1 MAERSNVMSH
11 GGRRWTPILVA
22 AGLFVAGG
30 LGGAAQ
36 DATPA
41 ATGHDHPVHIHLG
54 SCDNLDPNPTF
65 MLTDITA
72 PAGATAE
79 SSGPA
84 AIPVEESVTTVD
96 ATLDDLRTG
105 GYAINA
111 HESVDN
117 IGTYI
122 ACGNLTSATTGDT
135 LAVGLGELND
145 SGHAG
150 IAVLTANGDQTDVH
164 IYLAEGLAGASA
176 MQQAAAPAATAADAA
191 ADAVQV
197 DIKDLAFTPA
207 QITVPV
213 GGTVTWT
220 NDDTVPHTATAKD
233 RSVLQ
238 SGTLEPGA
246 QFSQTFTTPGT
257 FDYFCEFHANMK
269 GEIIVQ

>member
-1 MAERSNVMSH
+1 MSH
-11 GGRRWTPILVA
+11 SGRRWTPILIGA
-22 AGLFVAGG
+22 ALFAAGG

-36 DATPA
+36 SATPA

-72 PAGATAE
+72 PAAAE

-111 HESVDN
+111 HESAEN

-122 ACGNLTSATTGDT
+122 ACGNLTSAATGDT

-145 SGHAG
+145 SGHSG

-164 IYLAEGLAGASA
+164 IYLAEGLSGSA
-176 MQQAAAPAATAADAA
+176 AMPAAAAPAATAADATT
-191 ADAVQV
+191 AVQV
-197 DIKDLAFTPA
+197 NIKDLAFTPA

-220 NDDTVPHTATAKD
+220 NDDSVPHTATAKD
-233 RSVLQ
+233 RAVLQ
-238 SGTLEPGA
+238 SGTLQPGA
-246 QFSQTFTTPGT
+246 QFSQTFDTPGT

>member
-1 MAERSNVMSH
+1 MYH

-22 AGLFVAGG
+22 ASLFVVGG

-54 SCDNLDPNPTF
+54 SCDTLDPNPTF

-72 PAGATAE
+72 PTEAATE
-79 SSGPA
+79 SSGPV

-111 HESVDN
+111 HESVEN

-122 ACGNLTSATTGDT
+122 ACGNLTSAATGDT

-145 SGHAG
+145 SGHTG
-150 IAVLTANGDQTDVH
+150 IALLTANGDQTDVH
-164 IYLAEGLAGASA
+164 IYLAEGLAGSAA
-176 MQQAAAPAATAADAA
+176 MQAATAPAATADAA

-197 DIKDLAFTPA
+197 DIKDLAFVPA

-233 RSVLQ
+233 RAVLQ
-238 SGTLEPGA
+238 SGTLEQGA
-246 QFSQTFTTPGT
+246 TYSQTFDTPGT

>member
-1 MAERSNVMSH
+1 MYHA
-11 GGRRWTPILVA
+11 GRRWTPILVA
-22 AGLFVAGG
+22 AALVVVGG
-30 LGGAAQ
+30 LSGAAQ

-41 ATGHDHPVHIHLG
+41 AAGHDHPVHIHLG

-65 MLTDITA
+65 MLTDIIA
-72 PAGATAE
+72 PAASSTE
-79 SSGPA
+79 SNGPV
-84 AIPVEESVTTVD
+84 AIPVEESITTVD

-111 HESVDN
+111 HESVAN

-135 LAVGLGELND
+135 LTVGLGELND

-150 IAVLTANGDQTDVH
+150 IALLTANGEQTDVH
-164 IYLAEGLAGASA
+164 VYLAEGLAGS
-176 MQQAAAPAATAADAA
+176 AAAAQAATAPATADAA

-233 RSVLQ
+233 RALLQ
-238 SGTLEPGA
+238 SGTLEAGA
-246 QFSQTFTTPGT
+246 QFSQTFDTPGT
-257 FDYFCEFHANMK
+257 IDYFCEFHANMK

>member
-1 MAERSNVMSH
+1 MSH
-11 GGRRWTPILVA
+11 SGRRWTPILVA
-22 AGLFVAGG
+22 AALFVAGG
-30 LGGAAQ
+30 IGSAAQ

-41 ATGHDHPVHIHLG
+41 AAGHAHPVHIHLG

-72 PAGATAE
+72 PAAAE
-79 SSGPA
+79 ASGPV

-111 HESVDN
+111 HESVEN

-122 ACGNLTSATTGDT
+122 ACGNLTSAAAGDT
-135 LAVGLGELND
+135 LAVGLGELNG
-145 SGHAG
+145 SGHSG
-150 IAVLTANGDQTDVH
+150 VAVLTANGEQTDVH
-164 IYLAEGLAGASA
+164 IYLAQGLSGSAA
-176 MQQAAAPAATAADAA
+176 MQAAAAPAAAADAA
-191 ADAVQV
+191 NAVQV

-220 NDDTVPHTATAKD
+220 NDDAVPHTATARD
-233 RSVLQ
+233 RAVLQ
-238 SGTLEPGA
+238 SGTLEQGA
-246 QFSQTFTTPGT
+246 QFSQTFDTPGT
-257 FDYFCEFHANMK
+257 FDYFCEFHANMQ

>member
-1 MAERSNVMSH
+1 MAERSNVMYH

-22 AGLFVAGG
+22 AALFVVGG
-30 LGGAAQ
+30 LSGVAQ
-36 DATPA
+36 EATPA
-41 ATGHDHPVHIHLG
+41 AAHDHPVHIHLG

-65 MLTDITA
+65 MLTNITA
-72 PAGATAE
+72 SAESAE

-111 HESVDN
+111 HESVEN

-150 IAVLTANGDQTDVH
+150 VAVLTANGEQTDVH
-164 IYLAEGLAGASA
+164 IYLAEGLAGSA
-176 MQQAAAPAATAADAA
+176 AATQGATAPAATAEAA

-197 DIKDLAFTPA
+197 NIKDLAFTPA

-213 GGTVTWT
+213 GATVTWT
-220 NDDTVPHTATAKD
+220 NDDAVPHTATAKD
-233 RSVLQ
+233 RALLQ
-238 SGTLEPGA
+238 SGTLEQGA

-257 FDYFCEFHANMK
+257 IDYFCEFHANMK

>member
-1 MAERSNVMSH
+1 MSH
-11 GGRRWTPILVA
+11 GRHRWTPILVA

-30 LGGAAQ
+30 LGGTAQ
-36 DATPA
+36 EATPA
-41 ATGHDHPVHIHLG
+41 AAGHDHPVHIHLG
-54 SCDNLDPNPTF
+54 SCDALDPNPTYV
-65 MLTDITA
+65 LTDITGPAAAA
-72 PAGATAE
+72 PD

-111 HESVDN
+111 HESVEN

-122 ACGNLTSATTGDT
+122 ACGNLTSPATGDT

-145 SGHAG
+145 SGHSG
-150 IAVLTANGDQTDVH
+150 IAVLTANGAQTDVH
-164 IYLAEGLAGASA
+164 IYLAEGLAGGAA
-176 MQQAAAPAATAADAA
+176 MQAAAADTAAADAP

-233 RSVLQ
+233 RAVLQ

>member
-1 MAERSNVMSH
+1 MGHS
-11 GGRRWTPILVA
+11 GRRWTPILVA
-22 AGLFVAGG
+22 AALFAAGG

-41 ATGHDHPVHIHLG
+41 GTGHDHPVHIHLG

-72 PAGATAE
+72 PAATE
-79 SSGPA
+79 SNGPA

-96 ATLDDLRTG
+96 AKLDDLRTG

-122 ACGNLTSATTGDT
+122 ACGNLTSAGAGDT
-135 LAVGLGELND
+135 LAVGLGTLND
-145 SGHAG
+145 SGHSG

-164 IYLAEGLAGASA
+164 IYLAEGLSGTAAA
-176 MQQAAAPAATAADAA
+176 AQAATAPAATADAA
-191 ADAVQV
+191 ANAVQV
-197 DIKDLAFTPA
+197 DIKGLAFNPA

-213 GGTVTWT
+213 GGAVTWT

-233 RSVLQ
+233 RAVLQ

-246 QFSQTFTTPGT
+246 TFSQTFSTPGT
-257 FDYFCEFHANMK
+257 FEYFCEFHANMK

>member
-1 MAERSNVMSH
+1 MHHAP
-11 GGRRWTPILVA
+11 RRWTPVLVA
-22 AGLFVAGG
+22 AGLFVTGA
-30 LGGAAQ
+30 LSGAAQ

-41 ATGHDHPVHIHLG
+41 ASAAHDHPVHIHLG
-54 SCDNLDPNPTF
+54 SCDALDPNPTF

-72 PAGATAE
+72 PAAAPQADA
-79 SSGPA
+79 PA

-96 ATLDDLRTG
+96 ATLDSLRTG

-135 LAVGLGELND
+135 LTVGLGELND
-145 SGHAG
+145 SGHSG
-150 IAVLTANGDQTDVH
+150 IAVLTAKGDQTDVH
-164 IYLAEGLAGASA
+164 IYLAEGLSGGHA
-176 MQQAAAPAATAADAA
+176 MQAAAAPAAADAA
-191 ADAVQV
+191 NAVQV
-197 DIKDLAFTPA
+197 DIKNLAFTPA

-213 GGTVTWT
+213 GGSVTWT

-233 RSVLQ
+233 RAALQ
-238 SGTLEPGA
+238 SGTIAPGA
-246 QFSQTFTTPGT
+246 QFSQTFSTPGT
-257 FDYFCEFHANMK
+257 YDYFCEFHANMK